1 LLPSSPHL
9 TRAIRKKKTGSRLG
23 QEGGNFSGRINVLI
37 SMIGVIGSPEPVQK
51 ANFAKNLAE
60 ALLECL
66 LEAGELIPYA
76 VVLALFGFA
85 AYLVAGMVYHLMF
98 DPNGVDVATRLD
110 LLSIDPDKWF
120 HHS

>member
-1 LLPSSPHL
+1 
-9 TRAIRKKKTGSRLG
+9 
-23 QEGGNFSGRINVLI
+23 
-37 SMIGVIGSPEPVQK
+37 M
-51 ANFAKNLAE
+51 
-60 ALLECL
+60 ECL

-85 AYLVAGMVYHLMF
+85 ACLVAGMVYHLVF

-110 LLSIDPDKWF
+110 LLSIHPDKWF